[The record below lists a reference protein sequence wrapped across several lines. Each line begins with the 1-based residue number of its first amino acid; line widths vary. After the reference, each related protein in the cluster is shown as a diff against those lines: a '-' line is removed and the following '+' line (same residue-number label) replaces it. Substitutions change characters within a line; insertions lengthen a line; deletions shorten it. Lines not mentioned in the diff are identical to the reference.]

1 MLFLHAKKEQTKEME
16 EKKTIVIVR
25 IPTQLHEKFVTLAT
39 NKGQVPSTVLERL
52 IREYIINESALGEP
66 WRPQIDEKKERAN
79 G

>member
-1 MLFLHAKKEQTKEME
+1 ME

-52 IREYIINESALGEP
+52 IREYIINESALSEP
-66 WRPQIDEKKERAN
+66 
-79 G
+79 